1 MMRSSGGA
9 SGQLAKTPPIITP
22 LALPILVEEQEIEYF
37 VATADSPIS
46 PKKKL
51 SSAAAAA
58 PLARL
63 GESPTQSPRVQ
74 VPSEK
79 NIRIVAVGDGSC
91 GAKTCLLKVLYRNRP
106 RNGHIPS
113 FIRIFSLLI
122 CSLFHPSFFFWLRRT
137 RMDRGRTKCLRACRL
152 YKIHTRARLSTKTQ
166 QLRLYLRTPQVS
178 LSPPARG
185 KIFVLYFTDHSYRI
199 SHFTFKF
206 RSRRVRIATNTSVRV
221 CWSYFVGLLSC
232 QHPIFWKRCWK
243 GTWLLS
249 RREEVGVENTAIST
263 EKNG

>member
-106 RNGHIPS
+106 VTGHIPS
-113 FIRIFSLLI
+113 FI
-122 CSLFHPSFFFWLRRT
+122 
-137 RMDRGRTKCLRACRL
+137 
-152 YKIHTRARLSTKTQ
+152 
-166 QLRLYLRTPQVS
+166 
-178 LSPPARG
+178 
-185 KIFVLYFTDHSYRI
+185 
-199 SHFTFKF
+199 
-206 RSRRVRIATNTSVRV
+206 
-221 CWSYFVGLLSC
+221 
-232 QHPIFWKRCWK
+232 
-243 GTWLLS
+243 
-249 RREEVGVENTAIST
+249 
-263 EKNG
+263 